1 MCELFA
7 MSSRSPTRVSLSLE
21 LLAARGAPGGS
32 LADGW
37 GVACYDGRDVRLMR
51 DPEPAGDSPWL
62 KGALAAG
69 RPNSRTV
76 IAHIR
81 HATQG
86 GLSLANTQPFARELD
101 GRIHV
106 FAHNGMLLGVE
117 RLFGQSPPR
126 SARSGKRIPRSH
138 SAPFSTASRHCGM
151 TNPRRSQSDMPKS
164 GASRKNY
171 ARSVQRT
178 SSIATAKSCSRTAIA
193 VSKLTAQ
200 SLGPACI
207 S

>member
-21 LLAARGAPGGS
+21 RLAARGAPGGS

-51 DPEPAGDSPWL
+51 EPEPAGDSPWL
-62 KGALAAG
+62 KGALLAG

-86 GLSLANTQPFARELD
+86 GLSLANTQPFARELG
-101 GRIHV
+101 GRMHV
-106 FAHNGMLLGVE
+106 FAHNGMLPGVE
-117 RLFGQSPPR
+117 RLFRQS
-126 SARSGKRIPRSH
+126 I
-138 SAPFSTASRHCGM
+138 ASVS
-151 TNPRRSQSDMPKS
+151 PRRGDGFRDRILRP
-164 GASRKNY
+164 SRPPCAIV
-171 ARSVQRT
+171 ARPTRNGRRAACRNPT
-178 SSIATAKSCSRTAIA
+178 LCAGIARAWSRE
-193 VSKLTAQ
+193 L
-200 SLGPACI
+200 SLLRR
-207 S
+207 